1 MSIQAFHASL
11 FAQDE
16 QPALVTEL
24 FNITEA
30 SLSEVLAVRSE
41 LAWDAWTE

>member
-1 MSIQAFHASL
+1 MSIQVFHASL

-24 FNITEA
+24 FKITEA
-30 SLSEVLAVRSE
+30 SLNDILAVRSE